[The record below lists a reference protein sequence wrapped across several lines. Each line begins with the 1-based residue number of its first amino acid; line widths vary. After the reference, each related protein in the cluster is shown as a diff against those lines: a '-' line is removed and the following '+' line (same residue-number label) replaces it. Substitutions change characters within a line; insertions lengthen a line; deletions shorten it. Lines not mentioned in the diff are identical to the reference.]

1 MTGREILVYLAIK
14 HQGEWDQIVAAIRNR
29 EFFDSKEAEAVVA
42 SVKSKVVTIVDPD
55 YPQALKEGPKPPFVL
70 FYYGNLSLVDDKR
83 QCITYVGSRKASSY
97 GLKMAEKLCGQF
109 ARDGFSVVSGLARG
123 IDTAAAK
130 AAIDLGKAVA
140 VIGNGVDFCYPPEN
154 AQLQKEI
161 AEKGLLIS
169 EYPGESAPN
178 PEHFPARN
186 RLIAAFSQCTVVG
199 EAGNRSG
206 TLITVGHALGIG
218 RDVCCVPYPADEESA
233 CNALIK
239 EGARWSKP
247 LKMSMK

>member
-1 MTGREILVYLAIK
+1 
-14 HQGEWDQIVAAIRNR
+14 
-29 EFFDSKEAEAVVA
+29 
-42 SVKSKVVTIVDPD
+42 
-55 YPQALKEGPKPPFVL
+55 
-70 FYYGNLSLVDDKR
+70 
-83 QCITYVGSRKASSY
+83 
-97 GLKMAEKLCGQF
+97 
-109 ARDGFSVVSGLARG
+109 
-123 IDTAAAK
+123 
-130 AAIDLGKAVA
+130 
-140 VIGNGVDFCYPPEN
+140 
-154 AQLQKEI
+154 LQKEI

-239 EGARWSKP
+239 EGAPMVETPQDVYEVMGVNRICLPSEIKEDG
-247 LKMSMK
+247 KK